1 MSAFANILIGG
12 VFHAAVLFLVAAGL
26 QLVFGVQK
34 IVNLACGS
42 FYALG
47 AYFGVTVIG
56 YTTAWGLSP
65 WLILPILVVA
75 GIVLGFIGPP
85 IERLLRAVYDRDES
99 FQLLLTFA
107 LVLMFQ
113 DVFRFIWGA
122 NPRSLDSAYLIY
134 GTIRA
139 GDFSVPVYN
148 LLVIAAAL
156 LVAIVLGSFLQ
167 RTNYGRILRAT
178 AENRAMAEALGV
190 DVRKIYSVVFTLGAV
205 LGTTAGALVVPT
217 AAASLDMAI
226 DVVIEAFAVVVIG
239 GLGSMR
245 GALAGALIVGMIR
258 ALAIVFFPDFEV
270 LAIYV
275 IVIAVLLLRPAGLF
289 GKAPA

>member
-1 MSAFANILIGG
+1 MVAFANILVGG

-47 AYFGVTVIG
+47 AYFGVTFVG
-56 YTTAWGLSP
+56 YASAAGLSP
-65 WLILPILVVA
+65 WLIMPALVVA
-75 GIVLGFIGPP
+75 GILVGFVGPP
-85 IERLLRAVYDRDES
+85 IERLLRSVYGRDES

-113 DVFRFIWGA
+113 DVFRFVWGP
-122 NPRSLDSAYLIY
+122 NPRSLDSAYLVY
-134 GTIRA
+134 GVINARE
-139 GDFSVPVYN
+139 FSVPVYN
-148 LLVIAAAL
+148 LLVIAAAI
-156 LVAIVLGSFLQ
+156 ATAAGFGAFLQ

-190 DVRKIYSVVFTLGAV
+190 DVRKLYAVVFTIGTV

-226 DVVIEAFAVVVIG
+226 DFVIEAFAVVVIG

-245 GALAGALIVGMIR
+245 GALAGALIVGLVR
-258 ALAIVFFPDFEV
+258 AYAIAVYPEAEV

-289 GKAPA
+289 GKQAS